1 MSSPSKSTIDGP
13 KPVDNVLL
21 VSPSTSTS
29 PITSSAPIKSEESP
43 IESASATRS
52 AEDAASKLSSSIKTA
67 ALHVWREDR
76 EKKWDT
82 LARWSGD
89 DLFPYDLVYSP
100 NVGKTLRKYE
110 GKLHLLKL
118 QGQIEELDAIVAKE
132 SIKFAKMQEQTLPL
146 TLQREK
152 LAKEA
157 SKAAADLEAKRSEIS
172 ELEASVDIDN
182 SVPMLPADMLK
193 ARKAELK
200 ISKLQGEL
208 LETEIKTLEA
218 GIALDLK
225 TAEIEAETKP
235 VRDAGSV
242 LATIQYDVVLLKEE
256 YKKAFLVWHDE
267 FEDGVS
273 LNGHIEDESIAFK
286 SNKAEEEVIFGESKE
301 EYVNGLYLRHPTFL
315 SNSLPQIRLVAA
327 LAEVE
332 SLSNQ
337 NIVLVAATKADAEQ
351 LATLETAEN
360 EIKSEN
366 TRLSGR
372 FEILEKEINVL
383 KSDVEAGRKKIAVLE
398 AAELILKNEKTSA
411 INDVQVLEN
420 EIKFLKSNASADKE
434 LIIALKEEKTRT
446 LNQVYG
452 LQKELEAW
460 NATTGFATKSH
471 VKGLYGEIEA
481 LRAREVLHKMNSFKY
496 EDLIEEKENEIT
508 CLKAAWT
515 SANTIEGQK
524 NKNMPA
530 NIVGTETASSK
541 ENGSSAEKMKNVI
554 NSLRYELA
562 YKEPLWIIGQKV
574 RVRHNIQ
581 QMRNKWGDQFNFN
594 EQTFN
599 EGYECVN
606 SGKAIA
612 DATIYQDDASYKR
625 DQRNYEEIVRINF
638 LMSCHFPPNSDEI
651 MLTFSK
657 YGVPAMVVLKHR
669 NFGIFIQTL
678 NMGVDIKVYSPEG
691 VPSASFLASFHM
703 VLNRLSP
710 SFEISSDEEFNKYP
724 ELVAAFNHMCEQRS
738 EVYHTAEYVW
748 SNIAMST

>member
-1 MSSPSKSTIDGP
+1 MSSPSKSAIDGP

-29 PITSSAPIKSEESP
+29 PITSSALLKSEESP
-43 IESASATRS
+43 IESTSETRS
-52 AEDAASKLSSSIKTA
+52 AKDDASKLSSSIKTA

-110 GKLHLLKL
+110 GKLQLLKL
-118 QGQIEELDAIVAKE
+118 QGQIEELDAIVAEE
-132 SIKFAKMQEQTLPL
+132 SIKFAKMQEHILPL

-152 LAKEA
+152 LATEA
-157 SKAAADLEAKRSEIS
+157 SNAAAVLEAKRSEIL
-172 ELEASVDIDN
+172 ELEASVDIEN
-182 SVPMLPADMLK
+182 SVPTSAADLLK

-225 TAEIEAETKP
+225 TAEIEAENKP

-242 LATIQYDVVLLKEE
+242 LATIQYDAVLLKEE

-267 FEDGVS
+267 FEEEVS
-273 LNGHIEDESIAFK
+273 LTGHVEDESITFNC
-286 SNKAEEEVIFGESKE
+286 SKAEEEVIFGESKE
-301 EYVNGLYLRHPTFL
+301 E
-315 SNSLPQIRLVAA
+315 LVAA

-337 NIVLVAATKADAEQ
+337 NTVLIAATKADAEQ
-351 LATLETAEN
+351 LVTLETAES

-366 TRLSGR
+366 TKLSGR
-372 FEILEKEINVL
+372 FDILEKEINVL
-383 KSDVEAGRKKIAVLE
+383 KSDVEAGQKKIAVLE
-398 AAELILKNEKTSA
+398 AAELILKNEKISA

-420 EIKFLKSNASADKE
+420 EINFLKSDASANNE
-434 LIIALKEEKTRT
+434 LIIALKEEKISI
-446 LNQVYG
+446 LNQVYR

-460 NATTGFATKSH
+460 KATTGFATKSH
-471 VKGLYGEIEA
+471 VQGLYGEIEA
-481 LRAREVLHKMNSFKY
+481 LRAREVLHKMNRFKY
-496 EDLIEEKENEIT
+496 EDLIEEKENEIA

-515 SANTIEGQK
+515 AANTIEGQK

-530 NIVGTETASSK
+530 NIIGTEIVSPK
-541 ENGSSAEKMKNVI
+541 ENGSSDDKLKSVI
-554 NSLRYELA
+554 NSLKYELA

-581 QMRNKWGDQFNFN
+581 QMRNKWGGQFNFN

-625 DQRNYEEIVRINF
+625 DQRNFEEI
-638 LMSCHFPPNSDEI
+638 
-651 MLTFSK
+651 

-678 NMGVDIKVYSPEG
+678 NMGVDMKIYSPEG
-691 VPSASFLASFHM
+691 VPSESFLASFHM

-724 ELVAAFNHMCEQRS
+724 ELVVAFNHMCEQRS
-738 EVYHTAEYVW
+738 EVYHAAEYVRRATLEHTW
-748 SNIAMST
+748 DEPAWIDYGYEGDHLDQYAE